1 MDNLRIYLLSI
12 IVIAIIC
19 SVIVTITNDIGAVS
33 SIIKLLCRI
42 FITVVILTPLVT
54 FSNVDMSNI
63 FQMEIDTETIISE
76 GEEVAEN
83 EKSRIIK
90 MQTEA
95 YILNKAESMGADID
109 VIVQLSEQEPMVPIS
124 VSITGDVSP
133 YIKSRLQQIIS
144 NDIGLCEEA
153 LQWD

>member
-33 SIIKLLCRI
+33 SIIKLLCSI
-42 FITVVILTPLVT
+42 FITVAILTPLVT

-95 YILNKAESMGADID
+95 YISNKAESMGADID

-153 LQWD
+153 LQWG

>member
-33 SIIKLLCRI
+33 SIIKLLCSI
-42 FITVVILTPLVT
+42 YIT
-54 FSNVDMSNI
+54 
-63 FQMEIDTETIISE
+63 
-76 GEEVAEN
+76 VAEN

-95 YILNKAESMGADID
+95 YISNKAESMGADID
-109 VIVQLSEQEPMVPIS
+109 VVVQLSEQEPIVPIS